1 MCMRGTDELFFPF
14 LFLLFFCL
22 ASNRKWKVNLQ
33 ILYAVRKN
41 SRGETVEEE

>member
-1 MCMRGTDELFFPF
+1 MCMRDADEFFF
-14 LFLLFFCL
+14 SLSLLLFCL
-22 ASNRKWKVNLQ
+22 VSNRKWKVNLQ